1 MWCEKLNEGDCTSP
15 AEDALPPL
23 DVLMVWHAYMLN
35 PRWYAEDCTRIT
47 SLKALSDFTPVFS
60 NSFSSNLNEILTSE
74 PTPSRI
80 ARWKETGTPF
90 DLLQEIDIWKSRIV
104 LCPKCKHPTT
114 TPYITPEGTG
124 FFQPNF
130 SIKCSN
136 EKCMGP
142 PITKMTLGARRF
154 VEDLARTSAESGEV
168 ASSLP
173 IMKMMTAYEGCYVF
187 SVELVGAVIR
197 QGSFVTKMHDLQW
210 TQPHFFDSKEDEV
223 ALQHSIARYHAF
235 LDLMSAS
242 PVSFYVPTLD
252 IDLAWHTHQLLGK
265 TYHDDCLR
273 HVGRF
278 IDQSRKIRYR
288 QPSTLLVELG
298 RTATIYPT
306 PTAVALSPE
315 QQSVNAYPV

>member
-1 MWCEKLNEGDCTSP
+1 FSIWCEKLNQEDCTSP

-47 SLKALSDFTPVFS
+47 SLKALNDFTPVFS
-60 NSFSSNLNEILTSE
+60 NSFNPHHLESHVGRKQAHLSIFFKTS
-74 PTPSRI
+74 TS
-80 ARWKETGTPF
+80 
-90 DLLQEIDIWKSRIV
+90 DIYKSRIV

-173 IMKMMTAYEGCYVF
+173 YAPQTPFTYLLTLTLKF
-187 SVELVGAVIR
+187 F
-197 QGSFVTKMHDLQW
+197 QTKNSGTLRTPQ
-210 TQPHFFDSKEDEV
+210 DSADITRSNRFKT
-223 ALQHSIARYHAF
+223 SILGIPAF
-235 LDLMSAS
+235 GPKLSEEAS
-242 PVSFYVPTLD
+242 PTERERWIVTILD
-252 IDLAWHTHQLLGK
+252 K
-265 TYHDDCLR
+265 TSYDTGRLR
-273 HVGRF
+273 ASNVFG
-278 IDQSRKIRYR
+278 
-288 QPSTLLVELG
+288 
-298 RTATIYPT
+298 
-306 PTAVALSPE
+306 
-315 QQSVNAYPV
+315 